1 MKATEL
7 NLERNGYNSTC
18 ITKKSGSHYKFLM
31 RLGRVFPST
40 KAQAKHFVSQQVSL
54 DALNMDDVE
63 TIETLLNKHSMEG
76 SYRYTKSKI
85 WVRLQNYN
93 DLYDALKLEFNL

>member
-1 MKATEL
+1 MKAIEL
-7 NLERNGYNSTC
+7 NLERNGYNFTC

-40 KAQAKHFVSQQVSL
+40 RAQAKYFVSQQVSL

-63 TIETLLNKHSMEG
+63 TIETLLKKHSFEG
-76 SYRYTKSKI
+76 NYKYTKSKN
-85 WVRLQNYN
+85 WVRLQNN
-93 DLYDALKLEFNL
+93 NNLYEALKLEFNL